1 MTSSSYTVHFV
12 TVDIIDSNILVLK
25 LYIIIIQ
32 IEEFMEQFMEYGS
45 YMYYYFPNTVFSF
58 AAINLKN

>member
-45 YMYYYFPNTVFSF
+45 YMYVLLFSEYRIF
-58 AAINLKN
+58 VCCY